1 MQKLKTKKK
10 GAAFSLLI
18 SFLAIPFCA
27 QAQNIDL
34 QYLTESAGYYHKV
47 DPLLLRAV
55 IYTESREQ
63 HFSKDGKVTT
73 SRAGAKG
80 LTQLMPGTAWEMQ
93 VDPLDPWANVYGGA
107 KYLRLMLDH
116 YNNNLPLALAAY
128 NAGPGRVK
136 DRVPDIAETQNYVA
150 AVLYY
155 YDWFKKTA
163 PTRPASPAAVAVKSA
178 DPVFWVDRY

>member
-1 MQKLKTKKK
+1 MQKLKNKNR
-10 GAAFSLLI
+10 GAILSLVV
-18 SFLAIPFCA
+18 SFLAIPFLA
-27 QAQNIDL
+27 QAQTADL
-34 QYLTESAGYYHKV
+34 QYLTESAAQYHKV

-55 IYTESREQ
+55 IHQESRSQ
-63 HFSKDGKVTT
+63 HYTKDGSVIT
-73 SRAGAKG
+73 SRKGAKG
-80 LTQLMPGTAWEMQ
+80 LTQLMPSTAWELQ

-107 KYLRLMLDH
+107 KYLRQMLNL

-150 AVLYY
+150 SVLYY
-155 YDWFKKTA
+155 YDWFKQTA
-163 PTRPASPAAVAVKSA
+163 PARPASPAAVAVKSA